1 MKGYDIIIV
10 GAGAAG
16 LTAALYTGRHKLS
29 TLVIGKE
36 VGGQAVTTMSI
47 ENYPGVDS
55 STGPEL
61 MDRFITQAK
70 KFGAQI
76 VTDEITSITKTAEGF
91 SVQTSATAYQAKAI
105 ILAFGSQYRHLNVP
119 GEKEFLNK
127 GVVYC
132 ATCDA
137 PLFEGKQVAIV
148 GGGNGAMYSADVVL
162 PLASKVY
169 IIHRRDAFSAEPL
182 LVDRVKQ
189 SPKVELVLGATVKE
203 IVGDKLV
210 EGIVVHTPQGEKKLP
225 VEGVFVAIGHT
236 ANSAFL
242 RGLVDLNPAGEIV
255 TDQVGRT
262 SCAGVF
268 AAGDA
273 TEVPF
278 KQMIIAAGEGAK
290 AALSAYDYLQGQAGQ

>member
-16 LTAALYTGRHKLS
+16 LTAALYAGRRKLS

-36 VGGQAVTTMSI
+36 VGGQAATTMSI
-47 ENYPGVDS
+47 ENYPGIDS
-55 STGPEL
+55 IAGPEL
-61 MDRFITQAK
+61 MDRFATQAK

-76 VTDEITSITKTAEGF
+76 VADEITSVTRTAEGF
-91 SVQTSATAYQAKAI
+91 SVQTSASSYQAKAI
-105 ILAFGSQYRHLNVP
+105 ILAFGSQYRHLNIP

-127 GVVYC
+127 GVAYC

-137 PLFEGKQVAIV
+137 PFFEGKPVAVI
-148 GGGNGAMYSADVVL
+148 GGGNGAMYSATVL
-162 PLASKVY
+162 MPVASKIYLV
-169 IIHRRDAFSAEPL
+169 HRHDTFRAEPL

-189 SPKVELVLGATVKE
+189 NPKIELVLNATVKE
-203 IVGDKLV
+203 IVGGKFV
-210 EGIVVHTPQGEKKLP
+210 EGVIVDTPEGEKRLP

-236 ANSAFL
+236 VDSSFL
-242 RGLVDLNPAGEIV
+242 KGLVELNQVGEIV
-255 TDQVGRT
+255 ADQSGHT
-262 SCAGVF
+262 SCAGIF

-273 TEVPF
+273 TTIPF

-290 AALSAYDYLQGQAGQ
+290 AALSAYNYLQNLKPE